1 MNMHCI
7 HWGLGVGL
15 FTKKYWKHTNLVT
28 QYFPFM
34 SCKTYELWPTYVKAA
49 NLESLGQTV

>member
-49 NLESLGQTV
+49 ILESLGQTV